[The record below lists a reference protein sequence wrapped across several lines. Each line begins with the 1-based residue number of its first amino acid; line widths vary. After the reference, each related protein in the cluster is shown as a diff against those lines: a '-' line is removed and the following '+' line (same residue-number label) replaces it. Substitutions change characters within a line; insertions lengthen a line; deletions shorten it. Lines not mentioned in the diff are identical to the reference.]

1 MDLEFFHKIL
11 SVDSTSGK
19 EMELAD
25 ILAVEMAAPGRKVE
39 TFEVGDG
46 TRNILVS
53 WGSPKVVFCTH
64 MDTVP
69 PYIPPYFTD
78 KALQRRDTRVSEVF
92 NENRSSDVTRRTE
105 RDGMPLGAVSEA
117 DWGCNMASAVGRGTC
132 DAKGQIF
139 AMYEACKVLESKG
152 YDGFGLLLLA
162 GEETGS
168 FGAKA
173 FREQHPG
180 AEWVIVGE
188 PTDNCMASAA
198 KGTKAFEVKFTG
210 KAFHSG
216 YPENG
221 VSAVLLFNDF
231 VNALR
236 SIVFPKDE
244 ILGETTWNIGKLV
257 SDNPQNIL
265 SDSLTCRVYFRTTFE
280 SDEMVCNI
288 MKNMAGPDARLRFGK
303 RRVQDGS
310 DMVAKEVARWQAMM
324 TVTPLGGDT
333 PTKFEVLEGFPSKPV
348 SFGSDA
354 PQLTN
359 FRRKILCGPGSILV
373 AHRPEEHIRLEDLQ
387 TAVQAY
393 VKMYEI
399 ILEKK

>member
-1 MDLEFFHKIL
+1 MDLNFFHRIL

-19 EMELAD
+19 EAGLAQMLSVELT
-25 ILAVEMAAPGRKVE
+25 APGRKVE
-39 TFEVGDG
+39 LFDVGDG
-46 TRNILVS
+46 TENLLVS
-53 WGSPKVVFCTH
+53 WGEPEVVFCTH
-64 MDTVP
+64 LDTVP
-69 PYIPPYFTD
+69 PYIPPV
-78 KALQRRDTRVSEVF
+78 LSE
-92 NENRSSDVTRRTE
+92 
-105 RDGMPLGAVSEA
+105 DGSVV
-117 DWGCNMASAVGRGTC
+117 CGRGTC
-132 DAKGQIF
+132 DAKGQLF

-180 AEWVIVGE
+180 ADWVIVGE

-198 KGTKAFEVKFTG
+198 KGTKAFEVRFTG

-221 VSAVLLFNDF
+221 VSAVMLFNDF

-236 SIVFPKDE
+236 SIVFPKDG

-265 SDSLTCRVYFRTTFE
+265 SDSLACRVYFRTTFE
-280 SDEMVCNI
+280 SDEMICNV

-303 RRVQDGS
+303 RRAQDGS
-310 DMVAKEVARWQAMM
+310 DMVAKDVAQWQEMM
-324 TVTPLGGDT
+324 TVTPLGGDA

-359 FRRKILCGPGSILV
+359 FRRKILFGPGSILV
-373 AHRPEEHIRLEDLQ
+373 AHRPEEHIRMEDLEA
-387 TAVQAY
+387 AVRAY

-399 ILEKK
+399 IIEKK

>member
-1 MDLEFFHKIL
+1 MDLNFFHRIL

-19 EMELAD
+19 EAGLAQM
-25 ILAVEMAAPGRKVE
+25 LSVEFSAPGRKVE
-39 TFEVGDG
+39 LFDVGDG
-46 TRNILVS
+46 TENLLVS
-53 WGSPKVVFCTH
+53 WGEPEVVFCTH
-64 MDTVP
+64 LDTVP
-69 PYIPPYFTD
+69 PYIPPV
-78 KALQRRDTRVSEVF
+78 LSE
-92 NENRSSDVTRRTE
+92 
-105 RDGMPLGAVSEA
+105 DGSIS
-117 DWGCNMASAVGRGTC
+117 CGRGTC
-132 DAKGQIF
+132 DAKGQLF

-180 AEWVIVGE
+180 ADWVIVGE

-198 KGTKAFEVKFTG
+198 KGTKAFEVRFTG

-221 VSAVLLFNDF
+221 VSAVMLFNDF

-236 SIVFPKDE
+236 SIVFPKDG

-265 SDSLTCRVYFRTTFE
+265 SDSLACRVYFRTTFE
-280 SDEMVCNI
+280 SDEMVCNV

-303 RRVQDGS
+303 RRAQDGS
-310 DMVAKEVARWQAMM
+310 DMVAKDVAQWQEMM
-324 TVTPLGGDT
+324 TVTPLGGDA

-373 AHRPEEHIRLEDLQ
+373 AHRPEEHIRMEDLEA
-387 TAVQAY
+387 AVRAY
-393 VKMYEI
+393 VKTYEI
-399 ILEKK
+399 IIEKK

>member
-11 SVDSTSGK
+11 NVDSTSGK
-19 EMELAD
+19 EADLAD

-53 WGSPKVVFCTH
+53 WGAPKVVFCTH

-69 PYIPPYFTD
+69 PYVPRT
-78 KALQRRDTRVSEVF
+78 
-92 NENRSSDVTRRTE
+92 SD
-105 RDGMPLGAVSEA
+105 DAGFY
-117 DWGCNMASAVGRGTC
+117 GRGTC
-132 DAKGQIF
+132 DAKGQVF

-236 SIVFPKDE
+236 SIVFPKDDV
-244 ILGETTWNIGKLV
+244 LGETTWNIGKLV

-280 SDEMVCNI
+280 SDEMVCNV

-310 DMVAKEVARWQAMM
+310 DIVAKDVAQWQEMM

-333 PTKFEVLEGFPSKPV
+333 PTKFEVLDGFPSKPV

-354 PQLTN
+354 PQLSN

-373 AHRPEEHIRLEDLQ
+373 AHRPEEHIRMEDLQ

-393 VKMYEI
+393 VKMFEI
-399 ILEKK
+399 ILEK